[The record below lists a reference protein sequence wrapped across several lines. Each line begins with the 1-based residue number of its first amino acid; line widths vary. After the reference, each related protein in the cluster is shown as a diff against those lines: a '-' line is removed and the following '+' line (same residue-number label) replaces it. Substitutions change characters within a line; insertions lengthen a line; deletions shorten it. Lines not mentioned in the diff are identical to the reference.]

1 MSAELP
7 LGDQLLNDFG
17 RQSRSVMAY
26 CAGVTH
32 HRAPEEDMDI
42 GSLLA
47 ALALGFV
54 AGVIGRAVVP
64 GDAFRSF
71 SGWQSWMISTLLGL
85 IGALVGYW
93 IFTGLFGIGDEDKF
107 DWGGII
113 GAIIGAIIVVALGSW
128 LFRKIAERDVV

>member
-1 MSAELP
+1 M
-7 LGDQLLNDFG
+7 G
-17 RQSRSVMAY
+17 
-26 CAGVTH
+26 
-32 HRAPEEDMDI
+32 I

-71 SGWQSWMISTLLGL
+71 SGWQSWVISTMLGL
-85 IGALVGYW
+85 IGSLIGYW

-107 DWGGII
+107 DWGGIV
-113 GAIIGAIIVVALGSW
+113 GAIIGAIIVVAVGSF
-128 LFRKIAERDVV
+128 LFKRIARRDAI